1 MKSDIILYK
10 LQSLSRS
17 INRISSKISHD
28 FITNLDSQDIVILNL
43 QRAIQISI
51 DIGAIVLKENKIEIP
66 NNRSEIF
73 TLLFEPRLLFPVTVN
88 DVRLPRL
95 VIFGCAFVVTVA
107 AVPAVLALP
116 VTLPTIV
123 FVTVRFPALI
133 FDVIFKLF
141 D

>member
-10 LQSLSRS
+10 LQSLSRC

-73 TLLFEPRLLFPVTVN
+73 TLLFENKIISAELSDSLKRSVGFINLAVHEYSKLDLEKVYSLSKNELNIF
-88 DVRLPRL
+88 LEFGK
-95 VIFGCAFVVTVA
+95 VIFSFYET
-107 AVPAVLALP
+107 
-116 VTLPTIV
+116 
-123 FVTVRFPALI
+123 
-133 FDVIFKLF
+133 
-141 D
+141 

>member
-73 TLLFEPRLLFPVTVN
+73 TLLLENKIISAELSDSLKRSVGFRNLAVHEYSKLDLEKVYSLSKNELNIF
-88 DVRLPRL
+88 LEFGK
-95 VIFGCAFVVTVA
+95 VIFSLYET
-107 AVPAVLALP
+107 
-116 VTLPTIV
+116 
-123 FVTVRFPALI
+123 
-133 FDVIFKLF
+133 
-141 D
+141 

>member
-10 LQSLSRS
+10 LQSLSRC

-73 TLLFEPRLLFPVTVN
+73 TLLFENKIISAELSDSLKRSVGFRNLAVHEYSKLDLEKVYSLSKNELNIF
-88 DVRLPRL
+88 LEFGK
-95 VIFGCAFVVTVA
+95 VIFSFYET
-107 AVPAVLALP
+107 
-116 VTLPTIV
+116 
-123 FVTVRFPALI
+123 
-133 FDVIFKLF
+133 
-141 D
+141 

>member
-17 INRISSKISHD
+17 INRISCKISHD

-73 TLLFEPRLLFPVTVN
+73 TLLFENKIISAELSDSLKRSVGFRNLAVHEYSKLDLEKVYSLSKNELNIF
-88 DVRLPRL
+88 LEFGK
-95 VIFGCAFVVTVA
+95 VIFSLYET
-107 AVPAVLALP
+107 
-116 VTLPTIV
+116 
-123 FVTVRFPALI
+123 
-133 FDVIFKLF
+133 
-141 D
+141 

>member
-73 TLLFEPRLLFPVTVN
+73 TLLFENKIISAELSDSLKRSVGFRNLAVHEYSKLDLEKVYSLSKNELNIF
-88 DVRLPRL
+88 LEFGK
-95 VIFGCAFVVTVA
+95 VIFSLYET
-107 AVPAVLALP
+107 
-116 VTLPTIV
+116 
-123 FVTVRFPALI
+123 
-133 FDVIFKLF
+133 
-141 D
+141 

>member
-1 MKSDIILYK
+1 MKSEIILYK
-10 LQSLSRS
+10 LNSLSRC

-73 TLLFEPRLLFPVTVN
+73 TLLFENKIISAELADSLKKSLGFRNLAVHEYSKLDLEKVYSLSKNELDIF
-88 DVRLPRL
+88 LEFGK
-95 VIFGCAFVVTVA
+95 VIFTFYET
-107 AVPAVLALP
+107 
-116 VTLPTIV
+116 
-123 FVTVRFPALI
+123 
-133 FDVIFKLF
+133 
-141 D
+141 

>member
-10 LQSLSRS
+10 LQSLSCC
-17 INRISSKISHD
+17 INRISSKIAHD

-73 TLLFEPRLLFPVTVN
+73 TLLFENKIISAELSDSLKRSVGFRNLAVHEYSKLDLEKVYSLSKNELNIF
-88 DVRLPRL
+88 LEFGK
-95 VIFGCAFVVTVA
+95 VIFSLYET
-107 AVPAVLALP
+107 
-116 VTLPTIV
+116 
-123 FVTVRFPALI
+123 
-133 FDVIFKLF
+133 
-141 D
+141 

>member
-10 LQSLSRS
+10 LQSLSRC

-73 TLLFEPRLLFPVTVN
+73 TLLFENKIISAELADSLKKSVGFRNLAVHEYSKLDLEKVYSLSKNELDIF
-88 DVRLPRL
+88 LEFGK
-95 VIFGCAFVVTVA
+95 VIFTYYE
-107 AVPAVLALP
+107 
-116 VTLPTIV
+116 T
-123 FVTVRFPALI
+123 
-133 FDVIFKLF
+133 
-141 D
+141 